1 MNNLIIEQNTT
12 SIETVT
18 SEVIE
23 KLYNLAITS
32 NVADENNNFP
42 MSLKGTLTAISA
54 FRDSVQYLRDKFPQL
69 TITVQDNAYYIR
81 FADNNVYQTL
91 NNAGY
96 GDGIGITEF
105 EASTI
110 KFGNLFKGNTSITSF
125 NEFSYFTTQQNNNS
139 FSFQDC
145 TNLTSI
151 DLSNAKTLYDSC
163 LRNTGLIEVN
173 DLGTV
178 TNLPNDCFRY
188 CTRLTHINLPETCIK
203 IGKGV
208 FWDCNSLSFDLND
221 LYYVQEFDGNRE
233 RGCLEINSN
242 NGIPI
247 NYPDND
253 KVLYLPNATKIGARS
268 FRHHSMKEINLPN
281 LNVISCHATFANC
294 QSLKKVTS
302 LGQSHIDPYFDMYYA
317 TNGMFSDCSQL
328 QEVNIPSTW
337 TIVPPRLFYNCS
349 NLEIINWDFSVVTY
363 IATQAF
369 SGCSKFPNVMYLP
382 NVTQVGYPSTAGEK
396 AIIPNPI
403 GDSTFITP
411 KAYGIFKGS
420 SIKNVYLPKAKL
432 LPLDRPEVYSQEIP
446 TPDGVFTDTQLNVVY
461 LRDVQSIGMGNFYKA
476 TINTLIINNTTVPDF
491 VPFDSTTV
499 RNFNNADW
507 ILNKYNNYPN
517 YNTDLFYN
525 TTSIQNIYV
534 PDTAV
539 SSYQNNSYFSSMA
552 SIIKPLSQCPRKT
565 LQEVQNG
572 EIGLIEAY
580 M

>member
-1 MNNLIIEQNTT
+1 MT
-12 SIETVT
+12 SLNIQQSTQSSETVA
-18 SEVIE
+18 SSVIE

-32 NVADENNNFP
+32 TVEDENNNFQ

-317 TNGMFSDCSQL
+317 TNGMFQDCSQL

-337 TIVPPRLFYNCS
+337 TALTPNMFYDCS
-349 NLEIINWDFSVVTY
+349 NLETINWDFSIITS
-363 IATQAF
+363 IQAQAF
-369 SGCSKFPNVMYLP
+369 QGCTKVPNVMYFP
-382 NVTQVGYPSTAGEK
+382 NVTYIGYPMTTSEK
-396 AIIPNPI
+396 AIISNPI
-403 GDSTFITP
+403 GDSSWNAQ
-411 KAYGIFKGS
+411 KATQIFYNS
-420 SIKNVYLPKAKL
+420 SVKNVYLPKTKL
-432 LPLDRPEVYSQEIP
+432 ISIDRPNAQNGK
-446 TPDGVFTDTQLNVVY
+446 PDPNGAFKNSQLNVIY
-461 LRDVQSIGMGNFYKA
+461 LKDIQSLGAGTFFKA
-476 TINTLIINNTTVPDF
+476 SINTLIINNTTVPTF
-491 VPFDSTTV
+491 VPIDLDL
-499 RNFNNADW
+499 FNNSGWMHAS
-507 ILNKYNNYPN
+507 YANYPSC
-517 YNTDLFYN
+517 NTDLFYE
-525 TTSIQNIYV
+525 TTTIQNIYV
-534 PDTAV
+534 PDSAV
-539 SSYQNNSYFSSMA
+539 SDYQNTSYFSSVA